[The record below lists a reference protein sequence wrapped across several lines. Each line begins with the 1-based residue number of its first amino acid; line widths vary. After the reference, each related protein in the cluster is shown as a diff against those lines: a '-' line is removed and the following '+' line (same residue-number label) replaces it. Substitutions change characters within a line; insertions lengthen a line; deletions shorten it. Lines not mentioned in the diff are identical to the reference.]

1 MKLTEA
7 PLDLRI
13 PEWHV
18 YLNRTR
24 DGSLYAGIAT
34 DVARRFA
41 EHQTGAGRCA
51 RYLRGRAPLRLVFKK
66 RLGNR
71 SLALKAERRIKRLPK
86 HKKEQI
92 VRSNPSRGALIARL
106 GISRNNGICCAG
118 RSAGR
123 E

>member
-18 YLNRTR
+18 YLIRTR

-71 SLALKAERRIKRLPK
+71 SLALKAERRIRRIL
-86 HKKEQI
+86 KEEKEHI
-92 VRSNPSRGALIARL
+92 VRSKPSTGELIVGL
-106 GISRNNGICCAG
+106 GIWTGNVS
-118 RSAGR
+118 
-123 E
+123 